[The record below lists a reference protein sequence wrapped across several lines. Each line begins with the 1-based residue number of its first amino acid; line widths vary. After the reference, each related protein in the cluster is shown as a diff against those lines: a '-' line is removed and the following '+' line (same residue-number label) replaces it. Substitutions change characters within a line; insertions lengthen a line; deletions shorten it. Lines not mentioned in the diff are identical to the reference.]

1 MALLD
6 LRGGFIYQHKPSIF
20 PEGELTD
27 TEALLWELYYREK
40 NARAK
45 NG

>member
-6 LRGGFIYQHKPSIF
+6 LRGGFLYQHKPSLF

-27 TEALLWELYYREK
+27 TETLLWELYYKDKHAQR
-40 NARAK
+40 
-45 NG
+45 